1 MDSEG
6 VESMATLPFNVG
18 RVKKDSQ
25 IFGVIPET
33 SSVVFG
39 SGAGMA
45 GPDTVSDHGLPNV
58 P

>member
-1 MDSEG
+1 M
-6 VESMATLPFNVG
+6 ESMATLPFDVG

-45 GPDTVSDHGLPNV
+45 GPGTASDHGLPNV